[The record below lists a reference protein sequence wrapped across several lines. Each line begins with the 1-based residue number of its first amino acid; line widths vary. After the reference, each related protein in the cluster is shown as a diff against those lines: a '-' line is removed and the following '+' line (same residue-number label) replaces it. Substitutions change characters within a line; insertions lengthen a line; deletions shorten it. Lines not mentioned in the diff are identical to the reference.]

1 MVFAYLKEH
10 PGLRANALAE
20 GLSLPKRTL
29 GRHLGQLKKDGRIEF
44 KGAPKSGGVLLQ
56 MTAFRDLMDGVVK
69 IRGKL
74 HRAEKLLV
82 TPLA

>member
-44 KGAPKSGGVLLQ
+44 KGAPKSGGTTANDSLSGLDGHVLETRQ
-56 MTAFRDLMDGVVK
+56 KVASG
-69 IRGKL
+69 
-74 HRAEKLLV
+74 
-82 TPLA
+82 

>member
-1 MVFAYLKEH
+1 
-10 PGLRANALAE
+10 
-20 GLSLPKRTL
+20 
-29 GRHLGQLKKDGRIEF
+29 
-44 KGAPKSGGVLLQ
+44 
-56 MTAFRDLMDGVVK
+56 MTAFQDLMDGVVK